1 MVLETGQSPTGE
13 CIGGLGTGVREPV
26 LGGKAATGL
35 REEQR
40 LGHSGTGILK
50 SPQR

>member
-26 LGGKAATGL
+26 LEGKAMTGL
-35 REEQR
+35 REEQTKVGALR
-40 LGHSGTGILK
+40 
-50 SPQR
+50 